1 MGDRV
6 SHATA
11 ARRVGVAKW
20 TGLEVR
26 TSQNNH
32 YEETGVVIQMQCYSV
47 RSTRELVPRR
57 IADQR
62 HGIRSVRP
70 LMAGS
75 EAIVRWSLTR
85 NSLFNDERGL
95 CSSGLLDQ
103 SNRSQIVRAG
113 IRWRVNEVWY
123 SECCACGHGEDRCG
137 RCTEYQDDTQR
148 TIPGRADVWISEHA
162 SEQEQAVNAYC
173 SRQ

>member
-1 MGDRV
+1 MDRTRGEDK
-6 SHATA
+6 SQQSL
-11 ARRVGVAKW
+11 RRDWCRDPNAVLLCEK
-20 TGLEVR
+20 
-26 TSQNNH
+26 
-32 YEETGVVIQMQCYSV
+32 YSW
-47 RSTRELVPRR
+47 LVPRR

-162 SEQEQAVNAYC
+162 SEQEQAVNAFC